1 MAQYRN
7 GLTMA
12 FTNYSALKTTIANY
26 LGRTDLT
33 SQIPDFIT
41 LAETRLARELRTRQM
56 LKSATSPMTSGDAKV
71 ALPTDFLEVR
81 DLYIQGNPRMPVTYL
96 APSAFTRDARADES
110 GLPVYYTVLA
120 SEFLFAPIPDGSRT
134 LEILYYAKPVVLSDS
149 NASNVFLA
157 NYPDALLYG
166 ALLEAEPYLINDAR
180 VQLWVSLYDRAIN
193 SISEADEGSEYSG
206 VPLQMKVTSR

>member
-120 SEFLFAPIPDGSRT
+120 SEFLFAPIPDGTRT
-134 LEILYYAKPVVLSDS
+134 LEILYYAKPAVLSDS

-166 ALLEAEPYLINDAR
+166 ALAEAEPYLINDAR
-180 VQLWVSLYDRAIN
+180 VQLWISLYDRAIN

>member
-1 MAQYRN
+1 
-7 GLTMA
+7 MA
-12 FTNYSALKTTIANY
+12 FTNYSALKTTVANY

-56 LKSATSPMTSGDAKV
+56 LKSATSPMTSGDAKI

-96 APSAFTRDARADES
+96 SPSAFTRDARADES
-110 GLPVYYTVLA
+110 GKPFYYTVLA
-120 SEFLFAPIPDGSRT
+120 SEFVFAPVPDGTRT
-134 LEILYYAKPVVLSDS
+134 LEILYYAKPAVQSDS

-166 ALLEAEPYLINDAR
+166 ALAEAEPYLINDAR
-180 VQLWVSLYDRAIN
+180 LQTWISLYDRAIN
-193 SISEADEGSEYSG
+193 NINESDEGSEYSG
-206 VPLQMKVTSR
+206 VPLTMQLTSR

>member
-1 MAQYRN
+1 
-7 GLTMA
+7 MA
-12 FTNYSALKTTIANY
+12 FTNYSALKTTIASY

-33 SQIPDFIT
+33 TQIPDFIT

-96 APSAFTRDARADES
+96 SPSAFTRDARADES

-120 SEFLFAPIPDGSRT
+120 SEFLFAPIPDGTRT
-134 LEILYYAKPVVLSDS
+134 LEILYYAKPAVLSDS

-166 ALLEAEPYLINDAR
+166 ALVEAEPYLINDAR
-180 VQLWVSLYDRAIN
+180 VQLWISLYDRAIN